1 VSLNIIKNH
10 VDYLF
15 IVTKF
20 TYIICILRI
29 IYILRIVLVVNR
41 QVKMF
46 LWTSS
51 QKSVSVATNT
61 AAAIAAAAAQE
72 AKERIDATNRQREE
86 SRLQLTKEL
95 HRLQVEEKAK
105 GEGAKARVQIVKNK
119 EAKDTKEVTDIAL
132 YI

>member
-1 VSLNIIKNH
+1 MSLNIIKNH

-20 TYIICILRI
+20 TYIICIFRI
-29 IYILRIVLVVNR
+29 IYILRIVLVVIRKNQLVLLR
-41 QVKMF
+41 IPQPPSPQLLHKK
-46 LWTSS
+46 
-51 QKSVSVATNT
+51 Q
-61 AAAIAAAAAQE
+61 
-72 AKERIDATNRQREE
+72 KERIDATNRQREE

>member
-1 VSLNIIKNH
+1 MYFK
-10 VDYLF
+10 D
-15 IVTKF
+15 
-20 TYIICILRI
+20 CI
-29 IYILRIVLVVNR
+29 YF
-41 QVKMF
+41 KDC
-46 LWTSS
+46 TSSHS

-95 HRLQVEEKAK
+95 LHRLQVEEKAK

>member
-1 VSLNIIKNH
+1 
-10 VDYLF
+10 
-15 IVTKF
+15 
-20 TYIICILRI
+20 
-29 IYILRIVLVVNR
+29 
-41 QVKMF
+41 MF

>member
-1 VSLNIIKNH
+1 MKRWPRGIKRWPPGH
-10 VDYLF
+10 KKVPRGLKKVPRGHKKVPRGGRLD
-15 IVTKF
+15 
-20 TYIICILRI
+20 
-29 IYILRIVLVVNR
+29 
-41 QVKMF
+41 
-46 LWTSS
+46 S
-51 QKSVSVATNT
+51 QW
-61 AAAIAAAAAQE
+61 
-72 AKERIDATNRQREE
+72 KERIDATNRQREE

>member
-1 VSLNIIKNH
+1 MSLNIIKNH

>member
-1 VSLNIIKNH
+1 MYFQ
-10 VDYLF
+10 DY
-15 IVTKF
+15 
-20 TYIICILRI
+20 
-29 IYILRIVLVVNR
+29 IYF
-41 QVKMF
+41 KDC
-46 LWTSS
+46 TSSHS
-51 QKSVSVATNT
+51 QKSISVATNT